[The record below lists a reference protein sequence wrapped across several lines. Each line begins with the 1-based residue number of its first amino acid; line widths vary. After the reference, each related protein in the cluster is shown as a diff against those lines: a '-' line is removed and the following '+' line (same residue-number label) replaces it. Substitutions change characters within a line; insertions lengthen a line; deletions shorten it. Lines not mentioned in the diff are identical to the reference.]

1 MRKEIRQVMRF
12 SGPRLALRAPM
23 DWISHLIHDRDNA
36 GQVKE
41 E

>member
-1 MRKEIRQVMRF
+1 MRF

-23 DWISHLIHDRDNA
+23 DWIRHQIHDRDDYEEE
-36 GQVKE
+36 KE